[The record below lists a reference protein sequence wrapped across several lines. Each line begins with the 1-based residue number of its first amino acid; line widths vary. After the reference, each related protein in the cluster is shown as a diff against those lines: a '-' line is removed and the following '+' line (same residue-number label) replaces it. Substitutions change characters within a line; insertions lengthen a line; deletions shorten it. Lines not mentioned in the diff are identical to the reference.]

1 MMSAESPLSGFKV
14 PKGND
19 VFISSSLENGVWGP
33 GHGNVFYDAESNS
46 YIFVYLEFGEGSTT
60 RQVFADKME
69 FNPDGTIQTIIPS
82 FKGVGYLNNLSDTRI
97 NLALKAKTTASSHK
111 KEKVTTEKVETNQNN
126 PKPNGGSEV
135 QASRTFT

>member
-33 GHGNVFYDAESNS
+33 GHGNVFYD
-46 YIFVYLEFGEGSTT
+46 
-60 RQVFADKME
+60 ADKME